1 VQTGELVQ
9 QARQQVS
16 ALTGLQ
22 AETVTGLSRAD
33 GDGWVVTVEALEL
46 ARVPSTMDV
55 LGTFEVT
62 ISADGELLGFRRV
75 GHRRRS
81 ATENGAG

>member
-1 VQTGELVQ
+1 VHAGELVQ

-22 AETVTGLSRAD
+22 AETVTGLDRAD
-33 GDGWVVTVEALEL
+33 GDRWVVTVEALEL

-62 ISADGELLGFRRV
+62 ISADGELLGFRRL

-81 ATENGAG
+81 STENGTS